1 MCQIRKSKLHRIA
14 ALAALAAFTG
24 LCTSACYGYYQ
35 PVAPDLAGHV
45 LQLSITDS
53 GSVVLAP
60 QIGYGIETVDGKL
73 ISDSDM
79 RYQVAVTGIR
89 HRDGQETDWKG
100 EAVNIPHA
108 VVSTVMER
116 RFSRARTTLFAAGLV
131 ALTLPVATPEMEAG
145 RADQLVHDY
154 GRPREAV
161 LELPRHFITS
171 LPKQ

>member
-116 RFSRARTTLFAAGLV
+116 RFSRARTTLFAAGTTIAMV
-131 ALTLPVATPEMEAG
+131 AVKRAFGGAG
-145 RADQLVHDY
+145 GANAP
-154 GRPREAV
+154 GGNTGNGGGPR
-161 LELPRHFITS
+161 
-171 LPKQ
+171 